1 MKEYLENKG
10 KKLKLALQ
18 LVSGYAS
25 EFRSWRL
32 PDSYERAYTDVDF
45 YVEMAK
51 IAEQG
56 KIHTLFIADTP
67 SMGGAGTTGDIGGRS
82 PAFPIEP
89 MVVLSAVA
97 YATQKIGLVGT
108 FSTTYNL
115 PYNLARQLKALDTL
129 SGGRMGWNAV
139 TTGVASTA
147 YNFGNKPLPDTT
159 TRYEMAHEMVE
170 AVQTLWGT
178 FGAAAYIADKAT
190 GVFANMNDIKP
201 ANYRGKHYQVRG
213 ALPIPATPQGQPPIF
228 QAGPSPEGVELA
240 GRFAS
245 GVYAN
250 PFTIEEAREY
260 RDVLKKSAMAH
271 GRQPD
276 EINMFSG
283 FMFTIGDTYEEALAR
298 RYQLLDF
305 MSEEEYQ
312 GQVQYLSGMIGI
324 ELYGLDLNKPLPK
337 ALQDR
342 ARAYRHDPRSYRAVE
357 LIQRGMSPREV
368 LANGVINYHPVVVG
382 TASDVADFMEEWFLS
397 GATDGFSL
405 APDSQKG
412 VKDFVEQVVPI
423 LQERG
428 IYHTDYE
435 GSTLREHLGVPY
447 QYGLQS
453 KERLREIL

>member
-1 MKEYLENKG
+1 MTDYLDNSNK
-10 KKLKLALQ
+10 KIKLALQ
-18 LVSGYAS
+18 LVSGYGG
-25 EFRSWRL
+25 EFQSWRL
-32 PDSYERAYTDVDF
+32 PESNEKAYTDIDY

-51 IAEQG
+51 TAEQG

-67 SMGGAGTTGDIGGRS
+67 SFGGAGGSSDIATRS
-82 PAFPIEP
+82 PAFPLEP

-97 YATQKIGLVGT
+97 YATQKIGIVAT

-115 PYNLARQLKALDTL
+115 PYNLARQLKTLDTL
-129 SGGRMGWNAV
+129 SKGRLGWNAV
-139 TTGVASTA
+139 TTGTPFTA

-178 FGAAAYIADKAT
+178 FGENAYITDKTTGQFAD
-190 GVFANMNDIKP
+190 MSQILP
-201 ANYRGKHYQVRG
+201 ANYKGKHYQVKG

-228 QAGPSPEGVELA
+228 QAGPSPEGIELA

-250 PFTIEEAREY
+250 PFSISEARAY
-260 RDVLKKSAMAH
+260 RNVLKQSAIAH
-271 GRQPD
+271 GRNPD

-298 RYQLLDF
+298 RMQLLDF
-305 MSEEEYQ
+305 MSDDEFY
-312 GQVQYLSGMIGI
+312 GQIRYLSAMIGVN
-324 ELYGLDLNKPLPK
+324 LHGLDLNEPLPEY
-337 ALQDR
+337 LQNQ
-342 ARAYRHDPRSYRAVE
+342 ATPHPNDPRSPRAVE
-357 LIQRGMSPREV
+357 LIKKGMSPKEV
-368 LANGVINYHPVVVG
+368 LANGVINYHSVVVG
-382 TASDVADFMEEWFLS
+382 TATDVADFMEEWFRA

-405 APDSQKG
+405 APDSQMG
-412 VKDFVEQVVPI
+412 VREFVEKVVPI

-435 GSTLREHLGVPY
+435 GNTLREHLGVGY
-447 QYGLQS
+447 QYGL
-453 KERLREIL
+453 KG